1 MKTKEE
7 LEQAILMHEEALESS
22 RHSVIVDTQD
32 LEQAKKDLASF
43 NKPELT
49 GSQLD
54 DINEAVE
61 KAVGNF
67 DFDDADNYN
76 TDCKPHYPTSHRLII
91 TSLQDITHYRDL
103 TIEQVNNLIT
113 FLPSEFKPKGNLD
126 MFYGDNILLNKY
138 IIK

>member
-1 MKTKEE
+1 MKTKNE
-7 LEQAILMHEEALESS
+7 LEQAIVMHEEALESS

-76 TDCKPHYPTSHRLII
+76 TEFELDYDAKVTISSFEFQSAQELIEAI
-91 TSLQDITHYRDL
+91 VENVHKLF
-103 TIEQVNNLIT
+103 IEIET
-113 FLPSEFKPKGNLD
+113 K
-126 MFYGDNILLNKY
+126 DND
-138 IIK
+138 

>member
-1 MKTKEE
+1 MKTKNE
-7 LEQAILMHEEALESS
+7 LEQAIVMHEEALESS

-32 LEQAKKDLASF
+32 LESAKKELASF

-76 TDCKPHYPTSHRLII
+76 TEFELDYDAKVTISSFEFQNSGDLIEAVVDQV
-91 TSLQDITHYRDL
+91 SKLFVE
-103 TIEQVNNLIT
+103 IED
-113 FLPSEFKPKGNLD
+113 K
-126 MFYGDNILLNKY
+126 DND
-138 IIK
+138 

>member
-32 LEQAKKDLASF
+32 LEQAKKDLAEL
-43 NKPELT
+43 NKPVL
-49 GSQLD
+49 SPLQFD
-54 DINEAVE
+54 NINEAIE

-76 TDCKPHYPTSHRLII
+76 TEFELDYDAKVTISSFEFQSAQELIEAVVDQV
-91 TSLQDITHYRDL
+91 SKLFVE
-103 TIEQVNNLIT
+103 IED
-113 FLPSEFKPKGNLD
+113 K
-126 MFYGDNILLNKY
+126 DND
-138 IIK
+138 

>member
-1 MKTKEE
+1 MKTKNE
-7 LEQAILMHEEALESS
+7 LEQAIVMHEEALESS
-22 RHSVIVDTQD
+22 RNSVLVDTQD

-76 TDCKPHYPTSHRLII
+76 TEFELDYDAKVTISSFEFQSAQELIEAI
-91 TSLQDITHYRDL
+91 VENVHKLF
-103 TIEQVNNLIT
+103 IEIET
-113 FLPSEFKPKGNLD
+113 K
-126 MFYGDNILLNKY
+126 DND
-138 IIK
+138 